1 MTKEFFKRGKQIAK
15 WADNN
20 MTKDEALK
28 MAIEN
33 LEFVYT
39 GDDDIHTAYY
49 LRKLK
54 ETIQACKEALE
65 QLKEPQ
71 YLYVSK
77 GVNGK
82 PELSFIDHQDVI
94 NKIKL
99 EINNAM

>member
-1 MTKEFFKRGKQIAK
+1 
-15 WADNN
+15 

-28 MAIEN
+28 MAILQFERIN
-33 LEFVYT
+33 KEYDCT
-39 GDDDIHTAYY
+39 EIIDI
-49 LRKLK
+49 
-54 ETIQACKEALE
+54 CKEALE

-99 EINNAM
+99 EIDDAMQ

>member
-1 MTKEFFKRGKQIAK
+1 
-15 WADNN
+15 

-28 MAIEN
+28 MAIEA
-33 LEFVYT
+33 LEDYPYEHRT
-39 GDDDIHTAYY
+39 AKMDDA
-49 LRKLK
+49 L
-54 ETIQACKEALE
+54 QSCKDALE

-77 GVNGK
+77 GENGK

-99 EINNAM
+99 EINDAM